1 MSISM
6 HDSNKIMISID
17 PDIYKFRMLEKN
29 ENGTWKEHYGPI
41 IDRKID

>member
-17 PDIYKFRMLEKN
+17 PDIYKFRMLEKKDGIWQ
-29 ENGTWKEHYGPI
+29 ERFGPI
-41 IDRKID
+41 IDRKVD